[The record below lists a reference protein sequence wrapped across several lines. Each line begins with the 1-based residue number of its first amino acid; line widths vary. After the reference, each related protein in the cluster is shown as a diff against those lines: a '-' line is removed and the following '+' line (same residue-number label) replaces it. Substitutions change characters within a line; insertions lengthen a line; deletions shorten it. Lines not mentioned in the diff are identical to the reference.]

1 MSSSVIIPFAR
12 PAVRPAPRPGTVPR
26 RPLGVRDQRTVPVV
40 RDRRPLRL
48 TRRGRLVVRL
58 AGGALMGALLVLS
71 VVLGVLLGGGSAQGG
86 EQSRPLP
93 VVRHVV
99 SPGETLWQVAE
110 RVAPGEDPRDVVLR
124 IVETNGLTGAN
135 VEAGTRLVVPIGR

>member
-1 MSSSVIIPFAR
+1 MSSSVIIPLVRPTSRPTVRPSGRRPAR
-12 PAVRPAPRPGTVPR
+12 PAVQLASDAT
-26 RPLGVRDQRTVPVV
+26 T
-40 RDRRPLRL
+40 PLRL
-48 TRRGRLVVRL
+48 TGRGRLVVRL
-58 AGGALMGALLVLS
+58 AGVTAMGALLVLS
-71 VVLGVLLGGGSAQGG
+71 VLLGVLLGGGSAQGG

-99 SPGETLWQVAE
+99 APGETLWQVAE

-135 VEAGTRLVVPIGR
+135 VEAGTRLVVPLGR